1 MVVPVLDGTAACVL
15 RVIQDIIVNLEW
27 WVFSE
32 YTDLVQP
39 TDLKRI
45 RLDRAT
51 YCFYVTTKLKT
62 AAASCR
68 DHFRGKNLL
77 YAMGKNNV

>member
-32 YTDLVQP
+32 YTDVVQP

-45 RLDRAT
+45 EDWIEQPIVLAR
-51 YCFYVTTKLKT
+51 TKLKT
-62 AAASCR
+62 AAASCW
-68 DHFRGKNLL
+68 DHFRGKA
-77 YAMGKNNV
+77 YCMPWVK